1 MPVRRRIH
9 LRAGFVT
16 HSTLMIFL
24 LRLLR
29 RRTDAQD
36 LIEYGLL
43 IGVVTLSVVLA
54 TRALG
59 VIVTNM
65 YTNLLSILQ
74 L

>member
-1 MPVRRRIH
+1 MCPQAQ
-9 LRAGFVT
+9 L
-16 HSTLMIFL
+16 SMMFL

-29 RRTDAQD
+29 RSTEAQD

-43 IGVVTLSVVLA
+43 VGVITVSVVIA
-54 TRALG
+54 IGEAS

>member
-1 MPVRRRIH
+1 MLI
-9 LRAGFVT
+9 
-16 HSTLMIFL
+16 

-43 IGVVTLSVVLA
+43 VGVITVTVVLA
-54 TRALG
+54 ITEASG
-59 VIVTNM
+59 IVTNM
-65 YTNLLSILQ
+65 YSNLLSILS

>member
-1 MPVRRRIH
+1 MM
-9 LRAGFVT
+9 
-16 HSTLMIFL
+16 SL
-24 LRLLR
+24 LRLFR

-43 IGVVTLSVVLA
+43 IGVISVTVVLA
-54 TRALG
+54 LKDAT

-65 YTNLLSILQ
+65 YTNLLSILS

>member
-1 MPVRRRIH
+1 MFFSGPASVE
-9 LRAGFVT
+9 AST
-16 HSTLMIFL
+16 HAKMLI

-43 IGVVTLSVVLA
+43 VGVITVTVVLA
-54 TRALG
+54 ITEASG
-59 VIVTNM
+59 IVTNM
-65 YTNLLSILQ
+65 YSNLLSILS